1 MRPNLIFSITFTL
14 LVFSFFVNSCS
25 DLSNLTRAERQKIA
39 VSSFQKGLKSKND
52 GNNDKA
58 IQFFKK
64 TIEADSTFV
73 SAYCE
78 IGEILILRGDYRNV
92 ESILSN
98 IPTTVRN
105 DAKIYYLIGSA
116 QFYQKKMNDAV
127 VNLEKSIQ
135 IAPGYWKP
143 SWMLAQLY
151 FQLENYKYASDYLER
166 LLEDSLSADN
176 EKIVA
181 LSQKVNAILHV
192 HNPKNS
198 FENEQL
204 RNLNQSTTVTRGQFA
219 HSMVIEFREL
229 SDGATTA
236 TRFLDVSDDHPMID
250 FYKRSV
256 IMGALEPLPDG
267 KFYPEY
273 VMKRRNV
280 AYYLY
285 LFLKVKTSLN
295 HRFEKETV
303 PSDVEKNDFQFDAI
317 RTICRQG
324 IMTLTADGRFRP
336 DEPISGLELMK
347 SITIV
352 KNLLETR

>member
-14 LVFSFFVNSCS
+14 LIYSFFVNSCS
-25 DLSNLTRAERQKIA
+25 DLSRLTRAERQEIA
-39 VSSFQKGLKSKND
+39 IHSFQKGLKTKND

-58 IQFFKK
+58 IQYFKK
-64 TIEADSTFV
+64 AIEADSTFV
-73 SAYCE
+73 DAYSE

-92 ESILSN
+92 ESILSS
-98 IPTTVRN
+98 IPITVRR
-105 DAKIYYLIGSA
+105 DAEIYYLTGSA

-135 IAPGYWKP
+135 IAPYHWKA

-151 FQLENYKYASDYLER
+151 FQLENYKHASDYLER
-166 LLEDSLSADN
+166 LLEDSLSAGN

-181 LSQKVNAILHV
+181 LSQKVNAILHI
-192 HNPKNS
+192 HNPRNS
-198 FENEQL
+198 FENEL
-204 RNLNQSTTVTRGQFA
+204 LKNLSQSNTVTRGQFA

-236 TRFLDVSDDHPMID
+236 TRFLDVSDDNPMID

-256 IMGALEPLPDG
+256 IMGALETLPDG

-273 VMKRRNV
+273 VMKRRNI

-285 LFLKVKTSLN
+285 RFLREKTPN
-295 HRFEKETV
+295 HRFEKEMV
-303 PSDVEKNDFQFDAI
+303 LSDVDKNDFQFDAI
-317 RTICRQG
+317 ITICRQG
-324 IMTLTADGRFRP
+324 IMSLTADGQFRP
-336 DEPISGLELMK
+336 NEPISGLELMQ
-347 SITIV
+347 SITAV